1 MYEKQSWMSSIRL
14 KSYDAN
20 AKIKDAEMQELARK
34 KGLDHHGNLKYT
46 NVLINTQAGTDLTIT
61 LGGPSIRAICFGC
74 FILQMRGLIMP

>member
-34 KGLDHHGNLKYT
+34 KGLDHHGNLEYT
-46 NVLINTQAGTDLTIT
+46 NILINSKVYIVLN
-61 LGGPSIRAICFGC
+61 
-74 FILQMRGLIMP
+74 ILFKNVLL